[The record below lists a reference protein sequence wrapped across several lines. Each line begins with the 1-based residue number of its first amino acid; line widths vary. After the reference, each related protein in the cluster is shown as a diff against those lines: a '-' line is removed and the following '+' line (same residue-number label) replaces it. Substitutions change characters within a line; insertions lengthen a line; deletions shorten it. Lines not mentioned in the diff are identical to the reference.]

1 MNKLLNQKLLFL
13 ISLLC
18 VVTVTVGAVFLPRY
32 LSRGLDKSRLNKV
45 TVSDRSH
52 FSYLEQSSGGII
64 ENIQALSFMKSEA
77 NLMLLSDMKADT
89 ARLNTDL
96 LENVYNQAMIAS
108 EYGMLPWLGV
118 GDYKTLRKSS
128 YDVVTDW
135 EDDIRFAR
143 YYSLTYDSDN
153 DENTKELLNLWFLR
167 FSDNNTFD
175 YYFLVDASDYTIYY
189 AEIHNDWTAA
199 EAEAMEII
207 KAESSGNEINIT
219 ISEGID
225 QSATLD
231 VSDSSLETGVLW
243 YYNAESCRYV
253 VGDYT
258 NSYHALLVLHFED
271 GTVYMEETPV
281 DSNATVSKKGIAVGV
296 RGVQSNLNQLNNKQE
311 KKDPG
316 IDVRSHYGL
325 VIPGSYYQILCVL
338 QENTEDATYFSKNL
352 YIIHNDR
359 IHGIV
364 LRLETIV
371 SVFFIKSLN
380 RSRIIHKC
388 NDHFTVRC
396 QILLTNHDIIAV
408 KDTCIYHT
416 FTFDFQHEAISVW
429 HIFCRDR
436 EISFNMLLR
445 QNRLT
450 GCNSTYHRN
459 INDLTAGQIKTVI
472 HDLDSSW
479 FRRVSADISVLLQCL
494 QMRMDRRCG
503 LQVNRFTDIPHCRRI
518 SFAQYFRFN
527 KIKYLLLLGS
537 DLSIC
542 HKAYLLV
549 DRTLVLF
556 IIA

>member
-32 LSRGLDKSRLNKV
+32 LSRGLDKSRLSKV

-52 FSYLEQSSGGII
+52 FSYLEQSNGGII
-64 ENIQALSFMKSEA
+64 ENIQALSFMKNEA

-199 EAEAMEII
+199 EAETMEII
-207 KAESSGNEINIT
+207 KAESGGNEINIT

-258 NSYHALLVLHFED
+258 NFYHALLVLHFED

-296 RGVQSNLNQLNNKQE
+296 RGVQSNLNQL
-311 KKDPG
+311 KK
-316 IDVRSHYGL
+316 
-325 VIPGSYYQILCVL
+325 
-338 QENTEDATYFSKNL
+338 
-352 YIIHNDR
+352 
-359 IHGIV
+359 
-364 LRLETIV
+364 
-371 SVFFIKSLN
+371 
-380 RSRIIHKC
+380 
-388 NDHFTVRC
+388 
-396 QILLTNHDIIAV
+396 
-408 KDTCIYHT
+408 
-416 FTFDFQHEAISVW
+416 
-429 HIFCRDR
+429 
-436 EISFNMLLR
+436 
-445 QNRLT
+445 
-450 GCNSTYHRN
+450 
-459 INDLTAGQIKTVI
+459 
-472 HDLDSSW
+472 
-479 FRRVSADISVLLQCL
+479 
-494 QMRMDRRCG
+494 
-503 LQVNRFTDIPHCRRI
+503 
-518 SFAQYFRFN
+518 
-527 KIKYLLLLGS
+527 
-537 DLSIC
+537 
-542 HKAYLLV
+542 
-549 DRTLVLF
+549 
-556 IIA
+556 